1 MRRGNPVLMS
11 SRLVA
16 AAMVA
21 ALSSLSSF
29 LIIIFAVGQNDFDP
43 QNWRFYLVMLAAGAI
58 SFVFTFMSPAYSAF
72 LALVQGVFWAALEFA
87 LFTSVRSGI
96 FNEIHDPVNYL
107 APVGIVIGALVGYLL
122 NR

>member
-1 MRRGNPVLMS
+1 MS

-29 LIIIFAVGQNDFDP
+29 LIIIFVVGQNDFDP
-43 QNWRFYLVMLAAGAI
+43 QNSRFYFVMLAAGVI
-58 SFVFTFMSPAYSAF
+58 SFVFSFMSPAYSMI
-72 LALVQGVFWAALEFA
+72 LAIIQGIFWAAVQFV
-87 LFTSVRSGI
+87 LFTSVRTGL
-96 FNEIHDPVNYL
+96 FNEIYDPVNYL
-107 APVGIVIGALVGYLL
+107 APIGIVIGAIIGDML